1 MFEEEAPGYTSLA
14 DPALLDKIDSLFA
27 CNIGEYINLP
37 QLVVV
42 GDQSSGKSSVLEG
55 LTRLPFPRDSGLCT
69 RFATQLIFRRNKN
82 LTTRRISSSIIP
94 ASDSHP
100 TRAGELQAWDRSFE
114 GSLSPVAFA
123 AILEEAH
130 RLMGVSTPD
139 KPTKLTFSKDILR
152 LEICGPDEDHLSV
165 IDVPGIF
172 KLTTP
177 GRTTKA
183 DIQLVREM
191 VLGYMRNPRSIL
203 LTVVAANVDVANQE
217 IIEMAREVDP
227 DGERTLG
234 VLTKPDLVDKG
245 AEQKILDI
253 IAGRELPLKYG
264 WILVRNLGQR
274 EMEKGI
280 VDRDTAEAEFGK
292 TELWSTVAVD
302 RYGISSLKTRLQD
315 TVTENA
321 RRTFPMVRA
330 EINRKLKEA
339 KTGLVALSSERDT
352 TSQQLRYL
360 LDAVTR
366 FNIMT
371 TQALGTHYGA
381 DENFTKYKEL
391 RLATLVV
398 NREVLFARYFE
409 KWGHKYEFKVNSIRD
424 DVEIVSPESG
434 GDEPAQFSASTRP
447 GALNFHSTGEGE
459 LDHPGSRPTRFKT
472 RMTEPVM
479 ELEDVL
485 TNQEIIEKPLRQGIH
500 EWLRDEYHNSRGF
513 ELNSFSIPMLT
524 NAFNQQ
530 TIKWQSIA
538 LGYLS
543 DIIVVV
549 HKFIMRNLE
558 ISLADRRV
566 FRNLLPHIMGG
577 LLEVYKEAMEHVR
590 LLLCIEREGT
600 LKTLDRY
607 FNDHLQ
613 NIRHSRW
620 KAYVGGKE
628 VNGILHVGDLDY
640 QQDMSNESHTVQEL
654 HDILECYYKVA
665 LSRFVDNVSMQA
677 ADYHLV
683 NGPNAPMKLISP
695 AFVHGFSAETLQEIA
710 GEDPAVRRRRTQ
722 LKKQIAELEKGKR
735 LLI

>member
-1 MFEEEAPGYTSLA
+1 MPEEGAPGYTSLA

-100 TRAGELQAWDRSFE
+100 TRAGELQAWGASFE

-130 RLMGVSTPD
+130 RLMGVSTRD
-139 KPTKLTFSKDILR
+139 KPTRLTFSKDIFR
-152 LEICGPDEDHLSV
+152 LEICGPDEDHLSI

-191 VLGYMRNPRSIL
+191 VLGYMKNPRSIL

-253 IAGRELPLKYG
+253 VAGRELPLKYG

-274 EMEKGI
+274 EMEKGA

-292 TELWSTVAVD
+292 TELWNTVAAD
-302 RYGISSLKTRLQD
+302 RYGISSLKTRLQE

-321 RRTFPMVRA
+321 RRTFPLVRA
-330 EINRKLKEA
+330 EISKKLKDA
-339 KTGLVALSSERDT
+339 KTSLDMLGSERDT

-366 FNIMT
+366 FNIIT
-371 TQALGTHYGA
+371 TQALSTHYGA
-381 DENFTKYKEL
+381 DKNFTKYKEL

-398 NREVLFARYFE
+398 NREVSFARSFE
-409 KWGHKYEFKVNSIRD
+409 KWGQKYRFEKNSI
-424 DVEIVSPESG
+424 
-434 GDEPAQFSASTRP
+434 Q
-447 GALNFHSTGEGE
+447 ALSSHSTGEG
-459 LDHPGSRPTRFKT
+459 DSDRHDSRPPRFKT
-472 RMTEPVM
+472 RMTEPVL

-485 TNQEIIEKPLRQGIH
+485 TDQEIIEKPLRHGIY

-513 ELNSFSIPMLT
+513 ELNNFSITMLT
-524 NAFNQQ
+524 NVFNKQ
-530 TIKWQSIA
+530 TMKWQSIA

-543 DIIVVV
+543 DVIVIV
-549 HKFIMRNLE
+549 HNFIMRNLQ
-558 ISLADRRV
+558 ICLADRRV
-566 FRNLLPHIMGG
+566 FRNLLPYLMGD
-577 LLEVYKEAMEHVR
+577 LLEVYQGAMDHVW
-590 LLLCIEREGT
+590 LLLYIEREGT
-600 LKTLDRY
+600 LKTLDHY
-607 FNDHLQ
+607 FNDQLQ
-613 NIRHSRW
+613 TIRQSRW
-620 KAYVGGKE
+620 KAYIEQKQ

-640 QQDMSNESHTVQEL
+640 RQDMSNESHTVQDL
-654 HDILECYYKVA
+654 HDILKSYYKVA
-665 LSRFVDNVSMQA
+665 MKRLVDNVSMQA

-695 AFVHGFSAETLQEIA
+695 AFVHSFSAETLQEIA

-735 LLI
+735 LLV